1 MLTLHYEARFGLARG
16 AVWWQGRPQLYAE
29 GYEHDPSLGV
39 LATRSVARLRAKAGN
54 LLFLKLAD
62 GQDAVLEG
70 PNEVL
75 TKLNEGAAVE
85 VEIIAESR
93 DDGRKLARARFVAP
107 AAGDLRRLSPVLSLK
122 ERLMAQAVGLIGDLP
137 VEETCDR
144 DAIDTAH
151 DEARAPSGDLAGGG
165 YLHIEPTRALVACD
179 VDSSGGTE
187 GSLAGAPVAGRI
199 CNEAAVRDLGR
210 RLRLS
215 GRAGLVVVDL
225 IGKRHD
231 GDRLRS
237 LLMQGFAAEA
247 PRLVVAPIGKFGTLE
262 FTRPWGACPAGD
274 GFTSRRAALNS
285 LWQAIGLSE
294 QDRSRPIAIRHRA
307 EIIDILRPRITASL
321 DPLAPMLRL
330 EVSAK
335 PEVLAL

>member
-16 AVWWQGRPQLYAE
+16 AVWWQGKPHLFAQ
-29 GYEHDPSLGV
+29 GYEYDPSLGV
-39 LATRSVARLRAKAGN
+39 LGTRSVARLRAKAGN

-62 GQDAVLEG
+62 GEDAVLEG

-75 TKLNEGAAVE
+75 TRLNEGATVE

-93 DDGRKLARARFVAP
+93 NAGAKLARARYVAP
-107 AAGDLRRLSPVLSLK
+107 ATGELRRLSPVLSLK
-122 ERLMAQAVGLIGDLP
+122 ARLLAQAVSLIGDRP
-137 VEETCDR
+137 VEEVFDR
-144 DAIDTAH
+144 DVIDLAQ
-151 DEARAPSGDLAGGG
+151 DEAVRPSGDLAGGG
-165 YLHIEPTRALVACD
+165 YLHIEPTSALIACD

-187 GSLAGAPVAGRI
+187 GGLAAAPVAGRV

-231 GDRLRS
+231 GDRLRT

-262 FTRPWGACPAGD
+262 FTRPWGARPAGD
-274 GFTSRRAALNS
+274 FHLLTAAIYS
-285 LWQAIGLSE
+285 LWQAIRLSE
-294 QDRSRPIAIRHRA
+294 QDRSRVIVIRHQA
-307 EIIDILRPRITASL
+307 GVIDGLRPLLAGSL

-330 EVSAK
+330 EVAPKS
-335 PEVLAL
+335 EVFAL